1 MNAAAVQVG
10 LTGQMDQFVFSKNIN
25 DQDYYMFRCA
35 ELKTRP
41 CALNPFKKDVAAGP
55 GGEDSYDI
63 DRTGD
68 VILEIDS
75 FLQLPAIAAIGK
87 RVVTEKCDNSGVIG
101 PFEIGNATRA
111 GLRSQGVAEED
122 IIAVAG
128 TIGKAVNDV
137 AGDLDAIDY
146 ATVAA
151 NLMEFGGRLVN
162 LSETAAAEALR
173 VAAAWKVEPALA
185 VAAGYS
191 LKTGKIKTDDDELI
205 EVTKENAQIAVRW
218 VDYVAIRAQAY
229 KALYLLQQEQ
239 TGFKYMYQY
248 VYQVLLRAAGKKLK
262 AHYGGFGEDA
272 AGDAAAVAWASR
284 PQKIYFKNAFFF
296 SEEQQMAYPY
306 SNVYFHPLTLKSSY
320 APLDAMYRMAS
331 VDKCGCPVHP
341 KSQIEKVYNVT
352 DYVKS
357 NTIGKSDDLLALEKA
372 GKIKALSSDAVK
384 NGHLILFA
392 TYTEADREAL
402 TEHNFVQL
410 NTQVREE
417 SRNLQNPSA
426 TGNDFVAPALP
437 KTLNFMLK
445 AMWLLCRTAEAV
457 AAKRWFDLRGIVKD
471 GVTINPFQTVQL
483 EINGKG
489 KFGCTDA
496 EYFNRA
502 AHLSA
507 AEDVSELEAS
517 GNHILGLYFA
527 TKVTGPLYNGALNA
541 SKAGPINIHTT
552 YKPEI
557 FFTADGTKQE
567 IEEHM
572 ITAAS
577 NLSVYEGGKSGVRFM
592 T

>member
-1 MNAAAVQVG
+1 MESGMNAAAVQVG

-248 VYQVLLRAAGKKLK
+248 VYQVLLRAAGKK
-262 AHYGGFGEDA
+262 
-272 AGDAAAVAWASR
+272 
-284 PQKIYFKNAFFF
+284 
-296 SEEQQMAYPY
+296 
-306 SNVYFHPLTLKSSY
+306 LKSSY